1 MAPRPESARPA
12 QRLYLLTPSVA
23 DPAAI
28 AGQLAA
34 VQAVADVAAV
44 LLRLAAADERT
55 LINTIKALAPAV
67 QNRGA
72 ALVIDGHPDL
82 VARAGADGA
91 HLSGAAA
98 LASAIPALKPQR
110 IAGVGNLRTR
120 HDAMLA
126 AEAGADYVMFGE
138 PDSDGRRPSFA
149 AIVERVAWWSELFEI
164 PCVAY
169 AERFDE
175 MGELCTAGA
184 DFIAVAD
191 PALADPHACAA
202 AMAQARLGTPA

>member
-149 AIVERVAWWSELFEI
+149 AIVERIAWWSELFEI